1 MSKSML
7 VNVVND
13 EESRIAIVA
22 DGRLEE
28 LSIETAQ
35 QEQIEGNI
43 YKARIVKVIASL
55 DAVFVDYGRE
65 RNGFLAAPDIH
76 HQYFRGD
83 KRDVDSLR
91 KGQDLL
97 VQVKKGEIGNKGAAL
112 TTYVSLPGRHFVLM
126 PLVSKRGV
134 SRRIDDEATRKLL
147 RKILDDSGIP
157 EEMGYIARTAA
168 EGRTKQEL
176 TRDAGYL
183 LRLWKT
189 IQARDKEEKAPALL
203 YEETDIVIRT
213 LRDYFTP
220 SIEEVLIDNEGIYRQ
235 VEAFFEAVM
244 PAHKKRLKLYQAQA
258 PLFSKHNLEDQI
270 ASIYAKKVLLPSGGS
285 LVIEQTEAL
294 VSIDVNSGRTTSG
307 KDIEET
313 AFIANK
319 EAAEEAARQLRLRDM
334 GGLIVIDFIDMRPAK
349 NRSEVRKVLQKAL
362 KEDKARTDT
371 GTISKF
377 GLLELSRQRLKG
389 VARAGAIQPC
399 PACSGLGTIRTP
411 ESSALSVLR
420 RVQLRLPRKGAVRQ
434 VLVGVPGP
442 VASLLQNRHR
452 AKLMDLESRFGTE
465 ILVFAEEALSANQFY
480 LEYRAK
486 DRPEVETDLPE
497 GFNRAR
503 LLAPQGLPDLPQ
515 RPRRPTLYPLLEEE
529 PDAIEVPAEPDT
541 EPDMQEQEQPE
552 ARSDGRVEEAPRDP
566 GKKRRKRR
574 RRGGRGN
581 GNRDEAEDSSAT
593 EGGDDTRFPAVGSG
607 HAAAEIAAAEADAEA
622 EEMAAGSEPR
632 PLSAAS
638 KRRQR
643 RKRATGRTSGSGSP
657 ASSVLQPTEGLV
669 PLSGDGQVS
678 QAQEEQERP
687 LLVTVTDD
695 MDDTEALAV
704 APAAPSADSSQNAEA
719 PKRSR
724 RKRRRKP
731 RTADGT
737 SREDAAASPA
747 QAVGAP
753 AAAAPEAESAAADLE
768 AEPATAAPEAEPAAV
783 APAAEEPPPAEKPKR
798 ARQPRKPKVAEAT
811 AAGATEAAPAKQPA
825 DFDTKSTDTPVV
837 EAPKS
842 APAKPRR
849 TRKKAAAEE
858 PAPADGETPAAE
870 TQPAKAP
877 RKPRSRAKP
886 RAEETEATGSAEAGV
901 PITEKTPAK
910 RATRARKAPAE
921 PKAPAAP
928 AADGDAP
935 APKKTPRRRKTA
947 TTDHP

>member
-76 HQYFRGD
+76 PQYFRGD
-83 KRDVDSLR
+83 KRDVDALH

-134 SRRIDDEATRKLL
+134 SRRIDDETTRKQL
-147 RKILDDSGIP
+147 RQILDGSGIP

-220 SIEEVLIDNEGIYRQ
+220 SIEEVLIDNEDIYWQ

-399 PACSGLGTIRTP
+399 TACSGLGTIRTP

-420 RVQLRLPRKGAVRQ
+420 RMQLRLPRKGAVRQ

-541 EPDMQEQEQPE
+541 EPDMQEQEQAE
-552 ARSDGRVEEAPRDP
+552 ARSGSGAEEAPRDP

-593 EGGDDTRFPAVGSG
+593 ESGDDTRFPAVGSG
-607 HAAAEIAAAEADAEA
+607 HAAAETAAAEADAEA
-622 EEMAAGSEPR
+622 AEMAAGSEPR
-632 PLSAAS
+632 PLSPAS

-643 RKRATGRTSGSGSP
+643 RKRATGRTGESGSP
-657 ASSVLQPTEGLV
+657 ASSMPEPTEGRV
-669 PLSGDGQVS
+669 PMSSDGQVS
-678 QAQEEQERP
+678 RAQEEQERP
-687 LLVTVTDD
+687 LFVTVTDD
-695 MDDTEALAV
+695 MDDTDGTEALAV
-704 APAAPSADSSQNAEA
+704 APAAPSTDGLQNAEA

-747 QAVGAP
+747 QAAGAP
-753 AAAAPEAESAAADLE
+753 AAAAPEAE
-768 AEPATAAPEAEPAAV
+768 PPAV

-798 ARQPRKPKVAEAT
+798 ARQPRKPKVAETT
-811 AAGATEAAPAKQPA
+811 AAGTTEAAPAKQPA
-825 DFDTKSTDTPVV
+825 DFDTKSTDTSVV
-837 EAPKS
+837 EAPKA

-877 RKPRSRAKP
+877 RKSRSRAKP
-886 RAEETEATGSAEAGV
+886 KAEDTEATGSAEAGV
-901 PITEKTPAK
+901 PVTEKTPAK

-928 AADGDAP
+928 APDGDAP

-947 TTDHP
+947 TTDQP

>member
-1 MSKSML
+1 
-7 VNVVND
+7 
-13 EESRIAIVA
+13 
-22 DGRLEE
+22 
-28 LSIETAQ
+28 
-35 QEQIEGNI
+35 
-43 YKARIVKVIASL
+43 
-55 DAVFVDYGRE
+55 
-65 RNGFLAAPDIH
+65 
-76 HQYFRGD
+76 
-83 KRDVDSLR
+83 
-91 KGQDLL
+91 
-97 VQVKKGEIGNKGAAL
+97 
-112 TTYVSLPGRHFVLM
+112 
-126 PLVSKRGV
+126 
-134 SRRIDDEATRKLL
+134 
-147 RKILDDSGIP
+147 
-157 EEMGYIARTAA
+157 IARTAA

-183 LRLWKT
+183 LRLWET
-189 IQARDKEEKAPALL
+189 IQARDKQEKAPALL

-220 SIEEVLIDNEGIYRQ
+220 AIEEVLIDNEDMYRQ
-235 VEAFFEAVM
+235 VEAFFKAVM
-244 PAHKKRLKLYQAQA
+244 PVHSKRLKLYQGQA

-270 ASIYAKKVLLPSGGS
+270 ASIYAKKVPLPSGGS

-377 GLLELSRQRLKG
+377 GLLELSRQRIKG

-442 VASLLQNRHR
+442 VATLLQNRHR
-452 AKLMDLESRFGTE
+452 TKLMDLESRFGTE

-515 RPRRPTLYPLLEEE
+515 RPRRPSLYPLVDEE
-529 PDAIEVPAEPDT
+529 PEAIEVPAEPDT
-541 EPDMQEQEQPE
+541 EPETTEQVQ
-552 ARSDGRVEEAPRDP
+552 EEAGSSSGTEETAREP
-566 GKKRRKRR
+566 GKKRRRR
-574 RRGGRGN
+574 RRRGRGN
-581 GNRDEAEDSSAT
+581 GNRDGAEDNAPAE
-593 EGGDDTRFPAVGSG
+593 EGKETRFPAGGSG
-607 HAAAEIAAAEADAEA
+607 YSAAEIAAAEADAEA
-622 EEMAAGSEPR
+622 AELATNSEPR

-643 RKRATGRTSGSGSP
+643 RKRATGRTGESGSP
-657 ASSVLQPTEGLV
+657 AGSVQLPTEEPVQPGAGGGSAV
-669 PLSGDGQVS
+669 QPGRAEDGQALDAP
-678 QAQEEQERP
+678 QQPA
-687 LLVTVTDD
+687 TDVD
-695 MDDTEALAV
+695 ELAATETLA
-704 APAAPSADSSQNAEA
+704 AESATSSADGSPTTEA

-731 RTADGT
+731 RTAQGALPEAPVT
-737 SREDAAASPA
+737 PPA
-747 QAVGAP
+747 EATAAP
-753 AAAAPEAESAAADLE
+753 AAAAPEAV
-768 AEPATAAPEAEPAAV
+768 PPTV
-783 APAAEEPPPAEKPKR
+783 APAAEEPPPAEKATR
-798 ARQPRKPKVAEAT
+798 ARRPRKPKVAAAT
-811 AAGATEAAPAKQPA
+811 AAATAEPAPADTPSVEAPVAEAPKAAPAK
-825 DFDTKSTDTPVV
+825 
-837 EAPKS
+837 
-842 APAKPRR
+842 RR
-849 TRKKAAAEE
+849 TRKKTAAEK
-858 PAPADGETPAAE
+858 PAEADGEAPAAE
-870 TQPAKAP
+870 AKPAKTP

-886 RAEETEATGSAEAGV
+886 PPEEPEAEEAAEAGV
-901 PITEKTPAK
+901 PVAKKKPAP

-921 PKAPAAP
+921 PAAPAAP
-928 AADGDAP
+928 APDGDAP
-935 APKKTPRRRKTA
+935 APKKAPRRRKAA
-947 TTDHP
+947 TTGQP